1 MSGWARGAG
10 TKRKIRKGQCAV
22 VTLIG
27 PHAALAYSCIAS
39 TNAERGRNPYWTW
52 RARLGSNQQPLPSE
66 GSTLSIELRAHIGTE
81 RTEREAPQDSAFG
94 RKRPSQT
101 RERHGTRRAAA
112 TFRWVFD
119 AGRKAA
125 PRAVPRVKGPSIA
138 DIIARYL
145 PKERRGQVC
154 LGRRG
159 DSIAMVFLPSS
170 RSNAAP
176 THCRRC
182 S

>member
-1 MSGWARGAG
+1 MQGDWTRFGNRQTARSSRSAVL
-10 TKRKIRKGQCAV
+10 KGKPYKFG
-22 VTLIG
+22 LIFDV
-27 PHAALAYSCIAS
+27 
-39 TNAERGRNPYWTW
+39 W

-66 GSTLSIELRAHIGTE
+66 GSTLSIELRAHIGAE
-81 RTEREAPQDSAFG
+81 RAEKEAPQDSAFG
-94 RKRPSQT
+94 RKRPSQPCEPLGMT
-101 RERHGTRRAAA
+101 PAAT

-125 PRAVPRVKGPSIA
+125 PRAVPRVKGQSIA

-145 PKERRGQVC
+145 PEERRGQVC

-159 DSIAMVFLPSS
+159 DCIAMVFLPSS